1 MPSSDKQTESSDM
14 ISRSFVAAGA
24 LLFATA
30 TAQAQMPPTNFDQ
43 AAYITCKEAH
53 AMQPEAR
60 KTLALFL
67 AEHASRYHGVTIP
80 DGPEGAQVA
89 YLVRGGCTLAPD
101 AYLFTVIDRAIVAE
115 LSKLPKRQ

>member
-1 MPSSDKQTESSDM
+1 M
-14 ISRSFVAAGA
+14 IARSFVTAGA
-24 LLFATA
+24 LLLVATA
-30 TAQAQMPPTNFDQ
+30 VQAQMPPTNFDQ

-60 KTLALFL
+60 KTLAIFL

-80 DGPEGAQVA
+80 DGPQGAQIA

-101 AYLFTVIDRAIVAE
+101 AYLFTVIDRAIIAE
-115 LSKLPKRQ
+115 MAKLPKRQ